1 MLRWSNLAKGRAAG
15 WVKALLQDLPEIG
28 SKRTDYIY
36 DLISGNVNA
45 VIYQG
50 GHEDQLIHRYRYD
63 ADNRIEDVMSST
75 DGFVWSTDAT
85 YFYYPHGPLARVEL
99 GEYNVQGLDYYYT
112 LQGWL
117 KGVNTPYTGDPG
129 GDGENGLRTGGD
141 AMAFSLGYYQDD
153 YMPIGSGI
161 TLSDTRD
168 NLWTRYQDDRG
179 TTAAKG
185 LCNEGR
191 PLRNDP
197 FGSF

>member
-63 ADNRIEDVMSST
+63 ADNRIEEVMSST

-85 YFYYPHGPLARVEL
+85 YFYYPHSLSRIGGSPLARVEL

-112 LQGWL
+112 YRAG
-117 KGVNTPYTGDPG
+117 
-129 GDGENGLRTGGD
+129 
-141 AMAFSLGYYQDD
+141 
-153 YMPIGSGI
+153 
-161 TLSDTRD
+161 
-168 NLWTRYQDDRG
+168 
-179 TTAAKG
+179 
-185 LCNEGR
+185 
-191 PLRNDP
+191 
-197 FGSF
+197 

>member
-1 MLRWSNLAKGRAAG
+1 M
-15 WVKALLQDLPEIG
+15 VKALLQDLPEIG
-28 SKRTDYIY
+28 TKRTDYIY
-36 DLISGNVNA
+36 DLISGKVNA

-63 ADNRIEDVMSST
+63 ADNRIEEVMSST

-117 KGVNTPYTGDPG
+117 KGVNTPYIGDPG

-153 YMPIGSGI
+153 YTPIGSGI

-168 NLWTRYQDDRG
+168 NLWTRYQEDRG
-179 TTAAKG
+179 TTEAKG
-185 LCNEGR
+185 LYNEDR